1 MQDDPRALELLE
13 ARVGPRR
20 PVGRQAR
27 EVGGQV
33 EMAVGVL
40 ERPEGR
46 LAGRLRVGRDGGR
59 RAGQGDQ
66 QRALAAVGQ
75 ADDGD
80 VHRQAQLQGEPGL
93 LARRAGHGGARRLVG
108 GRAERPVADAA
119 VAAARHRHPVAGR
132 RQLGDAVAVAH
143 HARARGHGHQQVAA
157 RAAVARLALAVAA
170 RRGPVVHGVAEPREV
185 GHLVVGHQHDAAA
198 APAVAAVRPPAR
210 DLRLAAERQAA
221 VAAVAPL
228 HVDLRPIGEGHGPA
242 GS

>member
-1 MQDDPRALELLE
+1 MVRGAWWVEERNARLPMPPSPPRATGTRSPG
-13 ARVGPRR
+13 AASSAMRWPSRTTRVP
-20 PVGRQAR
+20 
-27 EVGGQV
+27 GGT
-33 EMAVGVL
+33 AT
-40 ERPEGR
+40 
-46 LAGRLRVGRDGGR
+46 
-59 RAGQGDQ
+59 
-66 QRALAAVGQ
+66 
-75 ADDGD
+75 
-80 VHRQAQLQGEPGL
+80 
-93 LARRAGHGGARRLVG
+93 
-108 GRAERPVADAA
+108 
-119 VAAARHRHPVAGR
+119 
-132 RQLGDAVAVAH
+132 
-143 HARARGHGHQQVAA
+143 QQVAA